1 MVIKQSG
8 KIMELIYNGIIP
20 IDYCKFQQ
28 HQLQLRMM

>member
-8 KIMELIYNGIIP
+8 KIMELIYNGTTP
-20 IDYCKFQQ
+20 IDYCKFRQ